1 MRENTFFISC
11 NCGCGNALECK
22 TIDDIVYVSFLS
34 GDFYI
39 RQGVFNN
46 IRERFK
52 MLFGKHLLKDIIV
65 DEKDLINFRDFLLS
79 VPCENDEIV
88 DNDSFIHID
97 YEKEFGEFGIWLI
110 STLSDKD
117 ILLGRIHRPYE
128 IALNKKERDI
138 LIKKINYRLKQHNK
152 RKENKNE

>member
-1 MRENTFFISC
+1 
-11 NCGCGNALECK
+11 
-22 TIDDIVYVSFLS
+22 
-34 GDFYI
+34 
-39 RQGVFNN
+39 
-46 IRERFK
+46 

-138 LIKKINYRLKQHNK
+138 LIKKINYRLKQHNE